1 MLFREAIPIYC
12 ENHTKH
18 INTLCG
24 QNAEFMYVKAGHTCR
39 TIGLKG
45 VKLRKY

>member
-1 MLFREAIPIYC
+1 MLSKETVDIYC

-24 QNAEFMYVKAGHTCR
+24 QSAEMYFNVRVGGTYIYRCP
-39 TIGLKG
+39 LKD
-45 VKLRKY
+45 